1 MEIEIYR
8 KEFLV
13 SLLFGGSCAGKSR
26 VLPILNC
33 VKLKFGHGSVIIS
46 SYDEEVS
53 VMRRVRIKS
62 VFSDIIEFCI
72 DAKDLTGIL
81 RSLTD
86 DELTFVYDESSLFLN
101 IRHSRGVI
109 ELPVF
114 VSSEYPRVDSTGSGV
129 SFSVDSSV
137 LHDWVRNSGNFVL
150 DDQFK
155 PQLSGMYLYC
165 SGNVCGVCA
174 SDGMRMFV
182 DSVSCDYELPTCEAI
197 VSVHCFSS
205 LCQLLSSNG
214 GDVTVLIDE
223 RNVTFKFSDSLLS
236 CRLLEGRYPNFRA
249 ILPNES
255 TVNVIVDKK
264 ELRNTVVRSNMFT
277 EANSCVS
284 MNVAE
289 NKAVFSA
296 ENVEFS
302 KKTTETLAVS
312 CEGGGIIIGF
322 NGHFLLDCL
331 NAIDSD
337 TVSIDMISPRHAI
350 SFKDSEN
357 VNRRVLL
364 FPIAL

>member
-1 MEIEIYR
+1 MEIVIYR
-8 KEFLV
+8 KEFLD
-13 SLLFGGSCAGKSR
+13 SLVVGGSCAGKSR

-33 VKLKFGHGSVIIS
+33 VKLKFGNGKAIVS

-62 VFSDIIEFCI
+62 VFSDVVEFCV

-81 RSLTD
+81 RSFTD
-86 DELTFVYDESSLFLN
+86 DELTFVYDESSLSLN
-101 IRHSRGVI
+101 IRHGRGVI

-114 VSSEYPRVDSTGSGV
+114 DASEYPRIDATGSGV
-129 SFSVDSSV
+129 SFTVDSSV
-137 LHDWVRNSGNFVL
+137 LHDWVRNSVNFIL

-155 PQLSGMYLYC
+155 PQFSGMYLYC

-182 DSVSCDYELPTCEAI
+182 DSVTRDVELPTCEAI
-197 VSVHCFSS
+197 VSGHCFSS
-205 LCQLLSSNG
+205 LCQLLSSND

-223 RNVTFKFSDSLLS
+223 RNVTFKFSDALLS

-255 TVNVIVDKK
+255 SVNVIVDKK
-264 ELRNTVVRSNMFT
+264 ELHNTIVRSNMFT

-284 MNVAE
+284 MNVSD

-296 ENVEFS
+296 ENIEFS
-302 KKTTETLAVS
+302 KKTTETLDVS
-312 CEGGGIIIGF
+312 SEGGGILIGF
-322 NGHFLLDCL
+322 NGRFLLDCL

-337 TVSIDMISPRHAI
+337 SVSIDMISPRHAI